1 MYRLIGKAIGEAM
14 PNYERLERIAI
25 RVFDGHMTEE
35 EAIRLTD
42 AEIKAKQKPESV
54 LKAEL
59 LQQKMKAD
67 HAAKMA
73 KKSTR
78 FNYRD

>member
-1 MYRLIGKAIGEAM
+1 M

-25 RVFDGHMTEE
+25 RMDSHMPES

-59 LQQKMKAD
+59 LREKMKSDRAV
-67 HAAKMA
+67 KMA

>member
-1 MYRLIGKAIGEAM
+1 M
-14 PNYERLERIAI
+14 PDYARNERVAI
-25 RVFDGHMTEE
+25 RIFDGRMSES

-42 AEIKAKQKPESV
+42 AEIKSKQKPESV

-67 HAAKMA
+67 RAAKMA
-73 KKSTR
+73 RKSTR
-78 FNYRD
+78 FNYAD

>member
-1 MYRLIGKAIGEAM
+1 M

-25 RVFDGHMTEE
+25 RMDSHIPES

-54 LKAEL
+54 LKAEA
-59 LQQKMKAD
+59 LQQKIKSD